1 MPCCCR
7 CEIFPLGFQCRWM
20 IKSGSVHQLT
30 KSLGQEIS
38 KIHTSTTNLNA
49 QAALALLLTTVTM
62 YTLLMRIYRKEQP
75 PIWRTGQVPSS
86 FVCIICVR
94 NASTILP
101 LQNKNANILIFSPI
115 HKIRQQFPGKKWM
128 DSTSKETGGE
138 INPVWLSNS
147 NRG

>member
-1 MPCCCR
+1 MLNISTR
-7 CEIFPLGFQCRWM
+7 ISMQINDQIW
-20 IKSGSVHQLT
+20 ISSSAHKKSGT
-30 KSLGQEIS
+30 GNFK
-38 KIHTSTTNLNA
+38 KHTSTTNLNA

-101 LQNKNANILIFSPI
+101 LQNKNANIFFISPI
-115 HKIRQQFPGKKWM
+115 HKIRKQFLGKKWM

-138 INPVWLSNS
+138 INPMWLSNS

>member
-1 MPCCCR
+1 
-7 CEIFPLGFQCRWM
+7 M
-20 IKSGSVHQLT
+20 IKPRSVHQLT

-101 LQNKNANILIFSPI
+101 LQNKNAHILIFSPI
-115 HKIRQQFPGKKWM
+115 QKIRQQFPGKKWM
-128 DSTSKETGGE
+128 DSTSKETGVE
-138 INPVWLSNS
+138 MNPMWLSNS
-147 NRG
+147 NHG